1 MINNCIFVN
10 EQNACFCL
18 YEVNKSLVEDVE
30 DFLVFVSVSC
40 DCICFLC
47 TFSFEMDA
55 KIALEIHS
63 ILGVVHSHPAYHHTM
78 SVQDAK
84 YTLDFQCYFSN
95 HLNIPANIRADCAV
109 RKRYKSLTG
118 LSSLVPGSSTS
129 ALSST

>member
-63 ILGVVHSHPAYHHTM
+63 ILGVVHSHAAQDVI
-78 SVQDAK
+78 SV
-84 YTLDFQCYFSN
+84 N
-95 HLNIPANIRADCAV
+95 
-109 RKRYKSLTG
+109 SLIYNTAF
-118 LSSLVPGSSTS
+118 VPNTPKNSWGISI
-129 ALSST
+129 